1 MSMSPAIDPTKIREV
16 LAHKH
21 VRPLVSCCWDPRDR
35 FICFG
40 AENSAAEGYDD
51 LLFRLTLA
59 SVGTPAVVVP
69 CTGGHDSWAW
79 SLAIV
84 PDGATLIS
92 GGYDGRLCWYDLAAE
107 APRATRSLAAHDGWV
122 RCVRISPDGRW
133 AASCGNDR
141 LVKVWNV
148 ADGSEVSRLSGHES
162 HVYHVAW
169 RPDGS
174 ALVSCD
180 LKGVVK
186 EWDAAAGACRRD
198 LATAEQLW
206 TYDKQFRAD
215 IGGARAMAFRA
226 DGGQLALGGMTKV
239 TNAFAGVGQP
249 LVVLLDWA
257 GGEPRLVEA
266 KNSGN
271 GVTWGVAWHPAGF
284 WIGLAGGGGGGW
296 LRFFKPDATD
306 DFHAFKLPANG
317 RCMAISPDATRVAV
331 GMADGSLRVYALHA

>member
-1 MSMSPAIDPTKIREV
+1 MSTPAINPAKIRQL

-21 VRPLVSCCWDPRDR
+21 DRPLVSCAWDPLDR

-40 AENSAAEGYDD
+40 AENSSAPGHDD
-51 LLFRLTLA
+51 LLFRLALA
-59 SVGTPAVVVP
+59 PPAAGPAAVP
-69 CTGGHDSWAW
+69 CTGPHDSWAW
-79 SLAIV
+79 ALAIA
-84 PDGATLIS
+84 PDGQTLVS
-92 GGYDGRLCWYDLAAE
+92 GGYDGRVCWYPLAAD
-107 APRATRSLAAHDGWV
+107 APRAFRAVAAHDGWV
-122 RCVRISPDGRW
+122 RSVKVSPDGRL

-141 LVKVWNV
+141 LVKIWSM
-148 ADGSEVSRLSGHES
+148 ADGAEVARLAGHES
-162 HVYHVAW
+162 HVYQLAW

-186 EWDAAAGACRRD
+186 EWDAAGGACRREI
-198 LATAEQLW
+198 AVAGQLHI
-206 TYDKQFRAD
+206 YDKQFRAD
-215 IGGARAMAFRA
+215 IGGARGMAFRA
-226 DGGQLALGGMTKV
+226 DGSQLAVGGMTKV

-249 LVVLLDWA
+249 LIVVLEWA

-271 GVTWGVAWHPAGF
+271 GVTWAVAWHPAGF

-296 LRFFKPDATD
+296 LRFFKPDAGD

-317 RCMAISPDATRVAV
+317 RSLALSPDATRVAV
-331 GMADGSLRVYALHA
+331 GLADGTLRVYALHG